1 MSDPSLE
8 PCFLGPYGENDA
20 LLEPLVV
27 EFLRD
32 HVYWRRNIH
41 PEDPP
46 AIPTRA
52 RLSPQY
58 AEFEARLRQELHA
71 LSAALKR
78 SVPFHSQRYLGHMVS
93 DLLLPGLAEALALLG
108 RGMKFTSL
116 NIGGMHYSAGKNLSI
131 GKAIFL
137 NDEDCAALKALA
149 AAGIKIEGRGVPSDT
164 PLDLLGAIA

>member
-1 MSDPSLE
+1 M
-8 PCFLGPYGENDA
+8 
-20 LLEPLVV
+20 LVLYRV
-27 EFLRD
+27 D
-32 HVYWRRNIH
+32 
-41 PEDPP
+41 D
-46 AIPTRA
+46 
-52 RLSPQY
+52 RLVHGQV
-58 AEFEARLRQELHA
+58 AEGWVPHLKADELA
-71 LSAALKR
+71 
-78 SVPFHSQRYLGHMVS
+78 VVS
-93 DLLLPGLAEALALLG
+93 DEIAADPLRRDIMRFATPEGVDLRIMTVEQAAEYLPQAETSARKVLLLLPGLAEALALLG